1 MKKKITFVFAA
12 LLVTM
17 LFFQQ
22 KALAQYTIPQKMNW
36 WYEARFGMFIHFGSY
51 SQLGHG
57 EWAFATEN
65 WTKTNYQTQV
75 TAKFNPTN
83 FNAGTIA
90 RLAKNAG
97 MKYLVITAKHHE
109 GFCMWQTAV
118 QSFKDVSGTKIF
130 DLPDFTNFKTRD
142 ILKELKDSCDL
153 QGVKFCLYY
162 SILDWDHPSQTIYQ
176 QNFSTMASLAARTNY
191 INDMKAQLSELITK
205 YHPAILW
212 FDGDWTGNTGAPT
225 LTSWWTKNDG
235 IDLYNYLIG
244 LDPNLLVN
252 ERVFRGA
259 GLGDW
264 LSPEQT
270 VPTKPEIRPWETNQT
285 MNNSWGYNSGDTNY
299 KTPAALIQQLV
310 QVVSRDGNYLL
321 NIGPKGDG
329 TVTPQSVSI
338 LNAFGIWMNT
348 FSESIYG
355 NTRSPYT
362 IEPNW
367 GYYTK
372 KSGKLYA
379 HVFIWPLN
387 GQLKVPSIT
396 NTINKVYL
404 LNDPTISL
412 NFKDSIGYTRI
423 TLPINAPNSINSVVV
438 FDVTGIPTASTT
450 YIKATGITVASAGGI
465 RTIQA
470 NGATLQ
476 MSATL
481 LPANISDN
489 TVTWTVSDPSSASI
503 SPTGLLT
510 AIKNGVVTV
519 TAIANDGS
527 DIQGKLTINL
537 SDKNSY
543 TESISLINPGFE
555 FPNDNSKIKC
565 TQNGVSINQVDGFGW
580 KLDKCGDSGRED
592 PTKAG
597 LLTSSTPAFDG
608 TYVGYIYNLD
618 PHMYQVAD
626 VVNQAGVTYCLTGHV
641 NYSYS
646 GGDIAYN
653 GVYIS
658 LYSGDDATKRKI
670 VQGDSIQYIVGAAT
684 NSGWKQVLVNYTT
697 TSTDIGKH
705 LCIETGSSV
714 KNGGIY
720 WSYIDGFTLTKTT
733 TSTGVN
739 NIGEDKFDVYPN
751 PSINGIIN
759 LTSTGEGNVFV
770 YNNTG
775 KIVYSDKTTNNSRT
789 INLSAQSKGVYL
801 IKVQTDRGEF
811 SRKVIIE

>member
-1 MKKKITFVFAA
+1 MKKKFTFLFAV
-12 LLVTM
+12 LFITM
-17 LFFQQ
+17 LFPQQ
-22 KALAQYTIPQKMNW
+22 KATAQYVIPAKMDW

-65 WTKTNYQTQV
+65 WTKANYQTQV
-75 TAKFNPTN
+75 AAKFNPTN
-83 FNAGTIA
+83 FNAGIIA
-90 RLAKNAG
+90 GLAKKAG

-118 QSFKDVSGTKIF
+118 QSFKDYTGTKLF
-130 DLPDFTNFKTRD
+130 DLQDFTNFKTRD
-142 ILKELKDSCDL
+142 ILQELKDSCNA
-153 QGVKFCLYY
+153 QGIKFCLYY

-176 QNFSTMASLAARTNY
+176 QNYSTMSSMTARTNY
-191 INDMKAQLSELITK
+191 INDMKTQLSELITK
-205 YHPAILW
+205 YHPHILW

-225 LTSWWTKNDG
+225 LTSWWTKTDG

-264 LSPEQT
+264 MCPEQT
-270 VPTKPEIRPWETNQT
+270 VPIAPEIRPWETNQT
-285 MNNSWGYNSGDTNY
+285 MNNSWGYNSGDNNY
-299 KTPAALIQQLV
+299 KTPASLIQQLV

-329 TVTPQSVSI
+329 TVTTESVSI
-338 LNAFGIWMNT
+338 LNAFGDWMNIY
-348 FSESIYG
+348 SESIYG
-355 NTRSPYT
+355 STRSPYT
-362 IEPNW
+362 IEPAW

-372 KSGKLYA
+372 KSGKMYA
-379 HVFIWPLN
+379 HVFTWPVN
-387 GQLKVPSIT
+387 KILKVPSLT
-396 NTINKVYL
+396 NTINKIYL
-404 LNDPTISL
+404 LNDTTTLLS
-412 NFKDSIGYTRI
+412 FKDSIGYLKI
-423 TLPINAPNSINSVVV
+423 SLPANAPNPINSVVV
-438 FDVTGIPTASTT
+438 INVSGLPTAATT

-465 RTIQA
+465 RTIQT

-476 MSATL
+476 MSATI
-481 LPANISDN
+481 LPTNVSDK
-489 TVTWTVSDPSSASI
+489 TLAWTVSDSSLASI
-503 SPTGLLT
+503 SASGLLT
-510 AIKNGVVTV
+510 AIKTGVVTV

-527 DIQGKLTINL
+527 DIKGNLTINI

-543 TESISLINPGFE
+543 TESVPLINPSFE

-565 TQNGVSINQVDGFGW
+565 TQNGVSLNQIDGFGW
-580 KLDKCGDSGRED
+580 KLDQCGDSGRED

-597 LLTSSTPAFDG
+597 LSTSSTPAFDG
-608 TYVGYIYNLD
+608 TYVGYIYNFD
-618 PHMYQVAD
+618 PHMYQVAE

-658 LYSGDDATKRKI
+658 LYSGEDATKRKI

-697 TSTDIGKH
+697 TNTDIGKH

-733 TSTGVN
+733 TTSTATNTIV
-739 NIGEDKFDVYPN
+739 EDQLEIYPN
-751 PSINGIIN
+751 PSINKIIN
-759 LTSTGEGNVFV
+759 LKSIGYGNVFV
-770 YNNTG
+770 YNNLG
-775 KIVYSDKTTNNSRT
+775 KIVYKEKITTNKI
-789 INLSAQSKGVYL
+789 INLSSHSKGVYL
-801 IKVQTDRGEF
+801 IKVITNRGEF
-811 SRKVIIE
+811 SRKVIVE